1 MAIKSPQRNG
11 AIRSFIRKIRFR
23 LATEVRAKNPLPC
36 RSSVVPG
43 KRHHGR
49 RDRFCRRVDCGA
61 PLLTFPQG

>member
-43 KRHHGR
+43 SAIMVAAI
-49 RDRFCRRVDCGA
+49 DFVDA
-61 PLLTFPQG
+61 WIAARPF